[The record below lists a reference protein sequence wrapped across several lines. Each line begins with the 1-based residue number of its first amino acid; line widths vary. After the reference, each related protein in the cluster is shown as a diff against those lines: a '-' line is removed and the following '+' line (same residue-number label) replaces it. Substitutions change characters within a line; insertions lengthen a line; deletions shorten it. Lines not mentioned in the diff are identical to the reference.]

1 MTLIPTL
8 KLSLE
13 MTNVLAH
20 IEQNGIKINKTT
32 LAEIREEYEQEL
44 FQLERRLNELAQYA
58 MGDTPVN
65 LDSPD
70 DRSMLMYSCK
80 VVDKKTWAEIFNL
93 GHEVR
98 GATKKPKMRKR
109 MSRAAFKG
117 NVLRETDV
125 VYKTIGSQCSDC
137 NGKGRY
143 NPLRKDG
150 SVGKAVRICRTC
162 SGKGVVYESTGEVAG
177 FKMVPRDVFDVAA
190 GGFKTDK
197 VILVSLHSHTYGTL
211 PCEPTCVPSLRGWR
225 TTWTAMVSSTQSSC
239 SV

>member
-80 VVDKKTWAEIFNL
+80 VAQLSREMCCERPMWY
-93 GHEVR
+93 
-98 GATKKPKMRKR
+98 TK
-109 MSRAAFKG
+109 
-117 NVLRETDV
+117 L
-125 VYKTIGSQCSDC
+125 
-137 NGKGRY
+137 
-143 NPLRKDG
+143 
-150 SVGKAVRICRTC
+150 
-162 SGKGVVYESTGEVAG
+162 
-177 FKMVPRDVFDVAA
+177 
-190 GGFKTDK
+190 
-197 VILVSLHSHTYGTL
+197 
-211 PCEPTCVPSLRGWR
+211 
-225 TTWTAMVSSTQSSC
+225 
-239 SV
+239 

>member
-1 MTLIPTL
+1 MTNLIPTL
-8 KLSLE
+8 RLSLE

-44 FQLERRLNELAQYA
+44 FQLERRLNELAVNA

-80 VVDKKTWAEIFNL
+80 VADKKTWAVIFNL
-93 GHEVR
+93 GHEMR
-98 GATKKPKMRKR
+98 GATRKPKQRKR
-109 MSRAAFKG
+109 MSRAEFKG
-117 NVLRETDV
+117 YVVRETDV

-150 SVGKAVRICRTC
+150 SVGKAVRICKTC
-162 SGKGVVYESTGEVAG
+162 NGKGVVYTSTGEVAG
-177 FKMVPRDVFDVAA
+177 FKMVPREHVFTNNVLYFVIEIMVEHKAQHLM
-190 GGFKTDK
+190 FKC
-197 VILVSLHSHTYGTL
+197 IWRELFLLLHYPCPSSLDL
-211 PCEPTCVPSLRGWR
+211 KSL
-225 TTWTAMVSSTQSSC
+225 S
-239 SV
+239 